1 MISCAYKPRFQGREW
16 KDQKFMTII
25 CYKSSSG
32 TLMYCLKASKQTNN
46 PQGLLSADFH
56 LPSLLQASAS
66 STAMTS
72 CLHFVFLL
80 WAENVECKQHFVTRT
95 PPTHQLLLCASCS
108 PAFSP
113 AMGFCQLSPQWP
125 PFVQSSQFLSDLS
138 NLVSQP
144 ASFTL

>member
-80 WAENVECKQHFVTRT
+80 WAENVECKQHFVTCT
-95 PPTHQLLLCASCS
+95 PTHTRSYFVPLVLPLSLPPWASASLAHSGLLL
-108 PAFSP
+108 FSHLS
-113 AMGFCQLSPQWP
+113 FCQTCPI
-125 PFVQSSQFLSDLS
+125 
-138 NLVSQP
+138 
-144 ASFTL
+144 